1 MFLFEVYWRKYRI
14 GWRMHHRQ
22 DRKIVLNAIGMAVWQ
37 RHGERSVIVH
47 SNRGSP
53 FRSADYQRFLKRNT
67 LICSMSAVGHCGDN
81 AACEGFF
88 GILKRERTNSM
99 EKPVTVTLED
109 DALSVRT
116 ARDTLSNAR
125 ALMRAKNPAGKS
137 LVDELLAERRAER
150 ACE

>member
-1 MFLFEVYWRKYRI
+1 MLLFEVYWRKYRI
-14 GWRMHHRQ
+14 GWCMHYRQ
-22 DRKIVLNAIGMAVWQ
+22 DRQIVLNAIGMAVWQ
-37 RHGERSVIVH
+37 RHGEGSVIVH

-67 LICSMSAVGHCGDN
+67 LICPMSAVGHCGDN

-88 GILKRERTNSM
+88 GMLKRERTNSV
-99 EKPVTVTLED
+99 ENPVTVTLED

-150 ACE
+150 ARE

>member
-1 MFLFEVYWRKYRI
+1 M
-14 GWRMHHRQ
+14 
-22 DRKIVLNAIGMAVWQ
+22 AILWCLRNSAK
-37 RHGERSVIVH
+37 RSVC
-47 SNRGSP
+47 N
-53 FRSADYQRFLKRNT
+53 
-67 LICSMSAVGHCGDN
+67 
-81 AACEGFF
+81 
-88 GILKRERTNSM
+88 
-99 EKPVTVTLED
+99 PVTVTLED